1 MKPVVFVLLALL
13 ALCSVTRAADAVVG
27 YYPYWVQNTYTP
39 DDVDMHLLTHLVHAF
54 AWPTADGD
62 LVFPNNFLAT
72 DLVDAAHQ
80 QGVIV
85 MLALGGWG
93 QSDGFAPMAADS
105 IARTKF
111 AGTLLEF
118 CLQHDYDG
126 VDIDW
131 EHPANSHDR
140 ANVSKLVR
148 DIRAEFSK
156 PMRPQPLY
164 ISMAVTAG
172 NWAGQWLD
180 YDELSKYVDWFG
192 CMSYDFHGAWTNHS
206 GHNSPLYASGGDG
219 CGSADA
225 GIRYLTHTRGLPA
238 DKVLLGVPF
247 YARGF
252 LSSGLY
258 EPSSG
263 DGGEFS
269 YADVVAFMQ
278 SGWQRMWDDVA
289 LVPYLV
295 NSERTRLISYDDTLS
310 VRYKAE
316 YAVEKNLHGVMIWA
330 LGQDLLGGD
339 QPLLRAVSAP
349 ILRPTQVAIEKLAAP
364 FDFSL
369 SCSPNPFNDSAA
381 ISFTLSISQ
390 SVTLDILDANGRIV
404 DFLYA
409 GELPGGKNQ
418 FLWSARN
425 HPSGVYLCRL
435 KTKEFEQIINI
446 TLLR

>member
-13 ALCSVTRAADAVVG
+13 ALCSVTRAADAVIG

-72 DLVDAAHQ
+72 DLVDTAHQ

-131 EHPANSHDR
+131 EHPANSRDR
-140 ANVSKLVR
+140 ANVTKLVR

-172 NWAGQWLD
+172 NWAGQWLN
-180 YDELSKYVDWFG
+180 YDELQNYVDWFG

-206 GHNSPLYASGGDG
+206 GHNSPLYAGDG
-219 CGSADA
+219 CGSVDD

-238 DKVLLGVPF
+238 AKVLLGVPF

-263 DGGEFS
+263 DGGEFP
-269 YADVVAFMQ
+269 YAEIPALLA
-278 SGWQRMWDDVA
+278 SGWTRFWDDVA
-289 LVPYLV
+289 LVPYLL
-295 NSERTRLISYDDTLS
+295 NSDNTKLISYDDSLS

-316 YAVEKNLHGVMIWA
+316 YAVDKNLKGVMIWA
-330 LGQDLLGGD
+330 LGQDFIDGD
-339 QPLLRAVSAP
+339 QPLLRAVSDP
-349 ILRPTQVAIEKLAAP
+349 ILHPTRVGQQEEKRPTTFALTG
-364 FDFSL
+364 F
-369 SCSPNPFNDSAA
+369 PNPFNESAMISFQLEKPERVALDVFDVNGRSAA
-381 ISFTLSISQ
+381 RLLSGEQPAGDNRVCFS
-390 SVTLDILDANGRIV
+390 GR
-404 DFLYA
+404 DL
-409 GELPGGKNQ
+409 
-418 FLWSARN
+418 
-425 HPSGVYLCRL
+425 PSGLYVCRL
-435 KTKEFEQIINI
+435 QTATHVAMMKLMLI
-446 TLLR
+446 R